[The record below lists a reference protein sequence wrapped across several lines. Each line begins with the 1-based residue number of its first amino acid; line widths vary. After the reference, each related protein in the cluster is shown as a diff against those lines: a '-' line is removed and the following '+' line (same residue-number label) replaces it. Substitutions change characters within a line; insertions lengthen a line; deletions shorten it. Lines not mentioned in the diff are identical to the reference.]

1 MREIFTNISSSRK
14 QEIKDRIDFIF
25 DLFSDGD
32 NPLELPERLNEYVNL
47 LNIDEQDFADFIIS
61 IKFREEEKNEN
72 NFY

>member
-25 DLFSDGD
+25 DLFLGGD

-47 LNIDEQDFADFIIS
+47 LDMDEQDFADFIIS
-61 IKFREEEKNEN
+61 IKFREEKQE
-72 NFY
+72 

>member
-25 DLFSDGD
+25 DLFLGGN

-47 LNIDEQDFADFIIS
+47 LDIDEQDFADFIIS
-61 IKFREEEKNEN
+61 IKFREEKQE
-72 NFY
+72 

>member
-1 MREIFTNISSSRK
+1 MREIFTDISSSRK

-61 IKFREEEKNEN
+61 IKFREEEKK
-72 NFY
+72 

>member
-25 DLFSDGD
+25 DLFFDGD

-47 LNIDEQDFADFIIS
+47 LDMDEQDFADFIIS
-61 IKFREEEKNEN
+61 IKFREEKQE
-72 NFY
+72 

>member
-25 DLFSDGD
+25 DLFLGGD

-47 LNIDEQDFADFIIS
+47 LNMDEQDFADFIIS
-61 IKFREEEKNEN
+61 IKFREEKQE
-72 NFY
+72 

>member
-1 MREIFTNISSSRK
+1 MREIFKNIPSSRK

-25 DLFSDGD
+25 DLFLGGD

-61 IKFREEEKNEN
+61 IKFREEEKK
-72 NFY
+72 